1 MLVCDFILSI
11 VVILVLQKFFF
22 NYVIEYKFIMEDDDY
37 KIKMVM
43 FVKLDLI
50 KEIVI
55 KNRYRLNVF
64 DDNFYVFQDRIYVI
78 KY

>member
-1 MLVCDFILSI
+1 
-11 VVILVLQKFFF
+11 
-22 NYVIEYKFIMEDDDY
+22 MEDDDY

-64 DDNFYVFQDRIYVI
+64 DDNFYVF
-78 KY
+78 